1 MGARCTSQD
10 ADSMPISQKEQW
22 REMLQENPQILLQ
35 LEYQKM
41 QLSLLQEIR
50 EERLHYEDLLNR
62 RLMQDKQFRRND
74 DFQLNDDF
82 QRNDAFREISRVSAS
97 ILPSHATTRY
107 GCSSVDDS
115 YLEEYSAF
123 TAQED
128 AKISRTGSVSSSR
141 QRRSYSV
148 GSVQDLQK
156 KLQKRTFNSQRRET
170 LDMTNPILKRDPA
183 VGGNKAIENGFGNRK
198 TDRASK
204 ESPSRAN
211 RNSNSDSGSSSKQND
226 SYPEF
231 EENWKGSDSQSK
243 IITIDTFGGV
253 KQIATSRTT
262 ASLYEKQKYI
272 SKDPLPLDCK
282 KDWPLP
288 FNAGGVTAA
297 KIQNLYQKDENWKLL
312 EAAFKK
318 DDCDAK
324 SETTISTLASEHGKT
339 RKITESTMLSY
350 SVSGKN
356 NERGVRLSYERGVRE
371 SFTPSIS
378 PKMGGADLS
387 TTNPTRKPQ
396 RKDDLPSA
404 SCSSERS
411 VISDSLNISVLSGEW
426 DRLLEMS
433 SVETSHRVYTK
444 EDERRLCKRRPSI
457 PCEN

>member
-198 TDRASK
+198 TDRTSK

-262 ASLYEKQKYI
+262 ASLYEKQKY
-272 SKDPLPLDCK
+272 
-282 KDWPLP
+282 P

-324 SETTISTLASEHGKT
+324 SETTISTLASEHLT
-339 RKITESTMLSY
+339 IPCPDQL
-350 SVSGKN
+350 
-356 NERGVRLSYERGVRE
+356 
-371 SFTPSIS
+371 
-378 PKMGGADLS
+378 
-387 TTNPTRKPQ
+387 Q
-396 RKDDLPSA
+396 
-404 SCSSERS
+404 
-411 VISDSLNISVLSGEW
+411 LSGEFQNIVKMMLDKNFPSTISTDTSLTSNDFQKLHSRIPEAIRAHLQLQPQNQRLNKPSESQSAASCTDSELLW
-426 DRLLEMS
+426 LLEHP
-433 SVETSHRVYTK
+433 EAIGA
-444 EDERRLCKRRPSI
+444 RPYSDV
-457 PCEN
+457 